1 LPEELMQ
8 MATRTTLNVSLPVEL
23 GHFIAA
29 KIASGRY
36 ASASEVVRAGLR
48 LLEASEAL
56 SFVDSAAGATRTAH
70 GSAHDPT
77 DVGTA
82 RDA

>member
-1 LPEELMQ
+1 

-23 GHFIAA
+23 GNFIAA

-48 LLEASEAL
+48 LLETSEAL
-56 SFVDSAAGATRTAH
+56 RIAAHRRKRRDRRVTLARHLADIGTRKH
-70 GSAHDPT
+70 
-77 DVGTA
+77 V
-82 RDA
+82 

>member
-1 LPEELMQ
+1 

-48 LLEASEAL
+48 LLEASEVLRSA
-56 SFVDSAAGATRTAH
+56 DSTPGATSGANH
-70 GSAHDPT
+70 SAHDPA
-77 DVGTA
+77 DSGSAQNA
-82 RDA
+82 R

>member
-1 LPEELMQ
+1 

-48 LLEASEAL
+48 LLEASEVLRSVESTA
-56 SFVDSAAGATRTAH
+56 DARGGANR
-70 GSAHDPT
+70 SAHDPADT
-77 DVGTA
+77 GSAQNA
-82 RDA
+82 R